1 MQNKTNK
8 KIVIDVM
15 CNDIF
20 KSKFYATP
28 MPSSHAPFLMKRGF
42 PPERSPLPARN
53 AATLPVP
60 LAQFHLSL
68 PRSGIRN
75 RDSGFWILDPGS
87 MDPWILHVRWRPLL
101 PDSIQWA
108 GSDVEAPQPR
118 DEGRNDNEIK
128 SNKTKINLWAFSK
141 YL

>member
-1 MQNKTNK
+1 
-8 KIVIDVM
+8 M

-68 PRSGIRN
+68 PRSGIGIL
-75 RDSGFWILDPGS
+75 DFGFWIP
-87 MDPWILHVRWRPLL
+87 DPWIHGSSMSDGGHCSRTPSNGLAAMWRRHNQETREEM
-101 PDSIQWA
+101 IM
-108 GSDVEAPQPR
+108 
-118 DEGRNDNEIK
+118 K
-128 SNKTKINLWAFSK
+128 SNQTKQK
-141 YL
+141 